1 MRKNYIRCAARLL
14 AVLLLWGTVLSAA
27 SCATWDWLWSR
38 EAGDTLSPEDM
49 ILGDGVPE
57 GDTDV
62 IWEGAVDYTGE
73 AHSGTD
79 IYYVGKKGSPN
90 RSRVIVIDAGH
101 QLKGSAALEPNGPD
115 SEIMKAE
122 VTWGAT
128 GVYTGQTEYELNLAV
143 ALLLRDELIRRGYSV
158 VMIRETNNVTISN
171 MERAEIA
178 NKYEAAAYIR
188 IHANSWTDDT
198 MRGAMTICQSA
209 SNPYPTCAAHYER
222 SHRLSQLVLSEFCD
236 QTGITKLN
244 MREMDDMTGTNWS
257 RYPTTILEMGFLSNK
272 SDDTL
277 MATDYFRQE
286 AAIGVANG
294 LDAYFEWL
302 ETQLPSWQTR
312 PVTEAP
318 DESNGEPTEDVTEAP
333 TEAPDESV
341 GESTEDVTEAPTEAP
356 TDVTTEDPTDIP
368 TEEVTEDVTVEN
380 TDGTTESP
388 TEEPSATPEETAPD
402 EEPPAEDAPTED
414 TSEEPP
420 PTP

>member
-1 MRKNYIRCAARLL
+1 MQKKFIRHTGRLL
-14 AVLLLWGTVLSAA
+14 AVMLLCGVVLSAA
-27 SCATWDWLWSR
+27 SCAATWDWLWSR
-38 EAGDTLSPEDM
+38 EQGDGMDFNDM

-90 RSRVIVIDAGH
+90 RSRIIVIDPGH
-101 QLKGSAALEPNGPD
+101 QLKGSAELEPNGPD

-171 MERAEIA
+171 MQRAEIA

-188 IHANSWTDDT
+188 IHANSWTDET

-209 SNPYPTCAAHYER
+209 SNPYPSCAAHYLR

-236 QTGITKLN
+236 QTGISKLN
-244 MREMDDMTGTNWS
+244 LREMDDMTGTNWS
-257 RYPTTILEMGFLSNK
+257 KVPTTILEMGFLSNK

-302 ETQLPSWQTR
+302 ETQLPEWETQ
-312 PVTEAP
+312 P
-318 DESNGEPTEDVTEAP
+318 VTEAP
-333 TEAPDESV
+333 TEVP
-341 GESTEDVTEAPTEAP
+341 TEVPSEEPTEEPTEVPTEA
-356 TDVTTEDPTDIP
+356 P
-368 TEEVTEDVTVEN
+368 TEEVTEAP
-380 TDGTTESP
+380 TDGATEDVIEDSTESP
-388 TEEPSATPEETAPD
+388 DAPDSQPEATDTEEP
-402 EEPPAEDAPTED
+402 PTED
-414 TSEEPP
+414 TPDEESPSGDTPSASDPPEETPDEPP
-420 PTP
+420 ATT

>member
-1 MRKNYIRCAARLL
+1 MHKKFIRYGSRLL
-14 AVLLLWGTVLSAA
+14 AVLLLCLTVLTA
-27 SCATWDWLWSR
+27 SSCTTWDWLWSR
-38 EAGDTLSPEDM
+38 DMGESVDSDNM

-62 IWEGAVDYTGE
+62 IWEGSVEYTGE

-90 RSRVIVIDAGH
+90 RSRIIVIDPGH
-101 QLKGSAALEPNGPD
+101 QLKGSAALEPNGPN
-115 SEIMKAE
+115 SEVMKAE

-158 VMIRETNNVTISN
+158 VMIRETNNVSISN
-171 MERAEIA
+171 MKRAEIA

-188 IHANSWTDDT
+188 IHANSWTDST

-209 SNPYPTCAAHYER
+209 SNPYPTCAAHYLR
-222 SHRLSQLVLSEFCD
+222 SHRLSQLVLNEFCD
-236 QTGITKLN
+236 QTGISKLN

-257 RYPTTILEMGFLSNK
+257 EVPTTILEMGFLSNK

-294 LDAYFEWL
+294 LDAYFAWL
-302 ETQLPSWQTR
+302 ETQLPEWETSPQKPAETTAER
-312 PVTEAP
+312 STEDVTE
-318 DESNGEPTEDVTEAP
+318 EPTEDVTESP
-333 TEAPDESV
+333 TE
-341 GESTEDVTEAPTEAP
+341 TVTAEP
-356 TDVTTEDPTDIP
+356 TDTPA
-368 TEEVTEDVTVEN
+368 EE
-380 TDGTTESP
+380 P
-388 TEEPSATPEETAPD
+388 TEEPTEESTEVPTAESAEESA
-402 EEPPAEDAPTED
+402 EEPTEESAEEPTEEIPAEP
-414 TSEEPP
+414 
-420 PTP
+420 

>member
-1 MRKNYIRCAARLL
+1 MRNKYIRYAARLL
-14 AVLLLWGTVLSAA
+14 AALMLLGTVLSAS
-27 SCATWDWLWSR
+27 SCDTWDWLWSR
-38 EAGDTLSPEDM
+38 EAGDTLPQEDM
-49 ILGDGVPE
+49 ILGDEIPE

-90 RSRVIVIDAGH
+90 RSRVIVIDPGH

-158 VMIRETNNVTISN
+158 VMIRETNNVSISN
-171 MERAEIA
+171 MERAKIA

-209 SNPYPTCAAHYER
+209 SNPYPTCAVHYER
-222 SHRLSQLVLSEFCD
+222 SHRLSQLVLTEFCD
-236 QTGITKLN
+236 QTGISKLN

-257 RYPTTILEMGFLSNK
+257 RVPTTILEMGFLSNK

-302 ETQLPSWQTR
+302 ETQLPEWETSPQKPAETTPER
-312 PVTEAP
+312 STEDVTE
-318 DESNGEPTEDVTEAP
+318 EPTEDVTESP
-333 TEAPDESV
+333 TE
-341 GESTEDVTEAPTEAP
+341 TVTAEP
-356 TDVTTEDPTDIP
+356 TDTPAEETTE
-368 TEEVTEDVTVEN
+368 E
-380 TDGTTESP
+380 P
-388 TEEPSATPEETAPD
+388 TEEPTEESTEVATAEPAEESA
-402 EEPPAEDAPTED
+402 EEPTEESAEEPTEEIPAEP
-414 TSEEPP
+414 
-420 PTP
+420 

>member
-1 MRKNYIRCAARLL
+1 
-14 AVLLLWGTVLSAA
+14 
-27 SCATWDWLWSR
+27 
-38 EAGDTLSPEDM
+38 
-49 ILGDGVPE
+49 
-57 GDTDV
+57 
-62 IWEGAVDYTGE
+62 
-73 AHSGTD
+73 
-79 IYYVGKKGSPN
+79 
-90 RSRVIVIDAGH
+90 
-101 QLKGSAALEPNGPD
+101 
-115 SEIMKAE
+115 MKAE

-318 DESNGEPTEDVTEAP
+318 DESDGEPTEDVTEAP
-333 TEAPDESV
+333 TEDPA
-341 GESTEDVTEAPTEAP
+341 
-356 TDVTTEDPTDIP
+356 DVTTEDPTDIP
-368 TEEVTEDVTVEN
+368 TEEVTEDITVEN

-402 EEPPAEDAPTED
+402 EDGTPNEEPPAEDTPDED
-414 TSEEPP
+414 TPAEDTPDEPVQAP
-420 PTP
+420 

>member
-1 MRKNYIRCAARLL
+1 M
-14 AVLLLWGTVLSAA
+14 
-27 SCATWDWLWSR
+27 
-38 EAGDTLSPEDM
+38 
-49 ILGDGVPE
+49 
-57 GDTDV
+57 
-62 IWEGAVDYTGE
+62 DYTGE

-90 RSRVIVIDAGH
+90 RSRIIVIDPGH

-158 VMIRETNNVTISN
+158 VMIRETNNVSISN
-171 MERAEIA
+171 MKRAEIA

-188 IHANSWTDDT
+188 IHANSWTDST

-209 SNPYPTCAAHYER
+209 SNPYPTCAAHYLR
-222 SHRLSQLVLSEFCD
+222 SHRLSQLVLNEFCD
-236 QTGITKLN
+236 RTGIAKLN

-257 RYPTTILEMGFLSNK
+257 QVPTTIIEMGFLSNK

-286 AAIGVANG
+286 AAIGIANG

-302 ETQLPSWQTR
+302 ETQLPEWQTR

-318 DESNGEPTEDVTEAP
+318 TNAPVEEPTDAP
-333 TEAPDESV
+333 TETPAE
-341 GESTEDVTEAPTEAP
+341 EATEAP
-356 TDVTTEDPTDIP
+356 TDGATENAAESTD
-368 TEEVTEDVTVEN
+368 ESS
-380 TDGTTESP
+380 TESP
-388 TEEPSATPEETAPD
+388 ESPEATDSPPADTQPEE
-402 EEPPAEDAPTED
+402 APTED
-414 TSEEPP
+414 VPDEEVPSEDAPSASDPPEDTPDEPP
-420 PTP
+420 ATT

>member
-1 MRKNYIRCAARLL
+1 MCKNFVKHTGRLL
-14 AVLLLWGTVLSAA
+14 AVLLLCATVLSAV
-27 SCATWDWLWSR
+27 SCDAAWDWLWSR
-38 EAGDTLSPEDM
+38 EEGYTPDSEGL

-62 IWEGAVDYTGE
+62 MWEGAVEYTGE

-79 IYYVGKKGSPN
+79 IYYLGKKGSPN
-90 RSRVIVIDAGH
+90 RSRIIAIDPGH
-101 QLKGSAALEPNGPD
+101 QLKGSNALEPNGPD

-128 GVYTGQTEYELNLAV
+128 GVYTGQNEYELNLAV

-158 VMIRETNNVTISN
+158 VMIRETNNVSISN

-178 NKYEAAAYIR
+178 NKYEAAAYVR

-209 SNPYPTCAAHYER
+209 SNPYPTCAAHYR
-222 SHRLSQLVLSEFCD
+222 KSYTLSRFVLDEFCE
-236 QTGITKLN
+236 QTGISKLN

-257 RYPTTILEMGFLSNK
+257 QVPTTILEMGFLSNK

-294 LDAYFEWL
+294 LDAYFVWL
-302 ETQLPSWQTR
+302 DSQLPEWETEDTR
-312 PVTEAP
+312 ESDETKAP
-318 DESNGEPTEDVTEAP
+318 AEPTETQAPANTDGVTE
-333 TEAPDESV
+333 T
-341 GESTEDVTEAPTEAP
+341 
-356 TDVTTEDPTDIP
+356 P
-368 TEEVTEDVTVEN
+368 TEEVTAPEAVTDTATEDGSDETAEP
-380 TDGTTESP
+380 TDTADPEQTEDASDA
-388 TEEPSATPEETAPD
+388 EEPTDTEADAPSD
-402 EEPPAEDAPTED
+402 TTEDAPA
-414 TSEEPP
+414 EPP
-420 PTP
+420 TEAA

>member
-1 MRKNYIRCAARLL
+1 MRKNYIRFAARLL
-14 AVLLLWGTVLSAA
+14 AVLLLCGTVLSAA

-302 ETQLPSWQTR
+302 ETQLPSWQTQ

-318 DESNGEPTEDVTEAP
+318 DESDGEPTEDVTEAP
-333 TEAPDESV
+333 
-341 GESTEDVTEAPTEAP
+341 
-356 TDVTTEDPTDIP
+356 TEDPTDIP
-368 TEEVTEDVTVEN
+368 TEEVTEDITVEN

-402 EEPPAEDAPTED
+402 EDGTPNEEPPSEDAPSEDAPAEDTPDGPVQAP
-414 TSEEPP
+414 
-420 PTP
+420 